1 MWKKC
6 CIISCVKCSQHQE
19 NDYRQ
24 KNLTKLKTSG
34 NSTTNSDVMP
44 PLLLVNSTDLKP
56 IENNHSMNSKCDP
69 QEKNNANTNIV
80 VAAEKEKLS
89 TSPADVST
97 TLNTNELNSI
107 KPEIRVE
114 SNNSVVQISG
124 STTDS
129 INPTTT
135 TSNTNINV
143 IPGDSP
149 MSTSSTSVSLTDTT
163 NSAIIKRP
171 LKPVDSFV
179 HRREREEEGVRPF
192 NQLFRR
198 SISNA
203 HFTSINHS
211 HHHNQHYHQQQA
223 QQNSNSNNNN
233 VNNSNNQTIPTFFLP
248 RTTTSDSTT
257 TLSLTLSPNNTPT
270 MYDSTGLQPGTKK
283 PPIRRGS
290 MIVRLGRSSTGG
302 TGGITGGCGGGGGGG
317 GGGGSLSSTNGLAG
331 ILTDPTNNL
340 PGSAVEGVI
349 VTPFA
354 QVLVSMQRIRS
365 AFIRLTA
372 AQVTNRYN
380 ISTVFDSGSTEILT
394 PDSAEYKAIANETLE
409 ELEWCLKQLENI
421 QTKRP
426 VSDMAFSKFKRLLNK
441 ELSSFGEADKSRH
454 QISAYICET
463 FLETEKDAEA
473 NEEIESMLERRR
485 SSGQSHCSNSGQD
498 SGNGNKRHSSI
509 ASDVNASI
517 SSAKSPD
524 SSSKGKLESPG
535 SASAES
541 HKVTQP
547 SDTNTSAARQSMTNS
562 SKGTNVDEKSGTDNA
577 STLPIHGVET
587 PNDKELE
594 ERFTQSLDEWGLDIF
609 EIDRL
614 SNGHALTTVAYRIF
628 QKRDLLRTF
637 CIDPS
642 VFVRYMLKVEST
654 YHADVPYHNSM
665 HAADVLQTSH
675 YLLQA
680 ETLDDVF
687 SDLEI
692 LAVLFASAIHDVDHP
707 GVTNQFLV
715 NTGHELALQYND
727 SSVLE
732 NHHLY
737 MAFKILSE
745 PECDIFA
752 NLGVK
757 KRQTLRR
764 MVIELVLAT
773 DMSKHMSLLADLR
786 TMVETKKVSGSG
798 ILNLD
803 NYADR
808 VQILQNMIHCA
819 DLSNP
824 AKPLRLYRKWTGRLI
839 EEFFR
844 QGDKE
849 RKLSLEISPMCDRE
863 SVAIEKSQV
872 SFIDF
877 VCHPLWETWC
887 DLVHPCAQLVL
898 DTLEDNRDWYE
909 CQAEDPKSKGAQSAR
924 PKLATAAEDDEEV
937 SITSGNAQEQ

>member
-1 MWKKC
+1 MYVDTSKPMDIPNDKG
-6 CIISCVKCSQHQE
+6 ISPSDAQPPTGQQAPPSPQNPPGLRQRRGSIFVTALAAEQHGA
-19 NDYRQ
+19 
-24 KNLTKLKTSG
+24 SG
-34 NSTTNSDVMP
+34 T
-44 PLLLVNSTDLKP
+44 STD
-56 IENNHSMNSKCDP
+56 
-69 QEKNNANTNIV
+69 
-80 VAAEKEKLS
+80 
-89 TSPADVST
+89 
-97 TLNTNELNSI
+97 
-107 KPEIRVE
+107 
-114 SNNSVVQISG
+114 SG
-124 STTDS
+124 
-129 INPTTT
+129 
-135 TSNTNINV
+135 
-143 IPGDSP
+143 
-149 MSTSSTSVSLTDTT
+149 
-163 NSAIIKRP
+163 
-171 LKPVDSFV
+171 
-179 HRREREEEGVRPF
+179 
-192 NQLFRR
+192 
-198 SISNA
+198 
-203 HFTSINHS
+203 
-211 HHHNQHYHQQQA
+211 
-223 QQNSNSNNNN
+223 
-233 VNNSNNQTIPTFFLP
+233 
-248 RTTTSDSTT
+248 
-257 TLSLTLSPNNTPT
+257 
-270 MYDSTGLQPGTKK
+270 
-283 PPIRRGS
+283 GS

-302 TGGITGGCGGGGGGG
+302 TGGITGGSGSGGGCGGA
-317 GGGGSLSSTNGLAG
+317 GSISSTNGLAG

-340 PGSAVEGVI
+340 PGGAVEGVI

-473 NEEIESMLERRR
+473 NEEIESMMERRR

-524 SSSKGKLESPG
+524 SSSKVKLESPG
-535 SASAES
+535 SASTES

-547 SDTNTSAARQSMTNS
+547 IDTNTSSARQSMTNS
-562 SKGTNVDEKSGTDNA
+562 SKGTNLDEKSATDNV

-628 QKRDLLRTF
+628 QKRDLLKTF

-924 PKLATAAEDDEEV
+924 PKLATAAEDEEEV
-937 SITSGNAQEQ
+937 SITSGTL

>member
-1 MWKKC
+1 MF
-6 CIISCVKCSQHQE
+6 V
-19 NDYRQ
+19 D
-24 KNLTKLKTSG
+24 TS
-34 NSTTNSDVMP
+34 SKM
-44 PLLLVNSTDLKP
+44 DL
-56 IENNHSMNSKCDP
+56 S
-69 QEKNNANTNIV
+69 
-80 VAAEKEKLS
+80 
-89 TSPADVST
+89 
-97 TLNTNELNSI
+97 
-107 KPEIRVE
+107 VE
-114 SNNSVVQISG
+114 QQRF
-124 STTDS
+124 
-129 INPTTT
+129 
-135 TSNTNINV
+135 SNTKNRCSA
-143 IPGDSP
+143 IPMESILYWFDREDS
-149 MSTSSTSVSLTDTT
+149 TISVSL
-163 NSAIIKRP
+163 
-171 LKPVDSFV
+171 
-179 HRREREEEGVRPF
+179 HQF
-192 NQLFRR
+192 NKG
-198 SISNA
+198 ISPNDA
-203 HFTSINHS
+203 VSTS
-211 HHHNQHYHQQQA
+211 QQA
-223 QQNSNSNNNN
+223 PPSPQNPPGFRQRRGSIFVTALAAEQHGAPGS
-233 VNNSNNQTIPTFFLP
+233 ST
-248 RTTTSDSTT
+248 DS
-257 TLSLTLSPNNTPT
+257 P
-270 MYDSTGLQPGTKK
+270 
-283 PPIRRGS
+283 GS

-302 TGGITGGCGGGGGGG
+302 TIGGTS
-317 GGGGSLSSTNGLAG
+317 GSISSTNGLAG
-331 ILTDPTNNL
+331 ILSDSNALSGAP
-340 PGSAVEGVI
+340 VEGVI

-380 ISTVFDSGSTEILT
+380 ITTVFDSGSTEILA
-394 PDSAEYKAIANETLE
+394 PDSAEYKMMANETLE

-441 ELSSFGEADKSRH
+441 ELNSFGEADKSRH

-485 SSGQSHCSNSGQD
+485 SSGQSHCSNSAQD
-498 SGNGNKRHSSI
+498 SANISKRHSSI
-509 ASDVNASI
+509 ISGDGNLNLSNAKTADFSSKAKLESSGGMSGESRKVSPPVDVNAS
-517 SSAKSPD
+517 STKQLAAGSR
-524 SSSKGKLESPG
+524 GKNYDETSEGES
-535 SASAES
+535 
-541 HKVTQP
+541 V
-547 SDTNTSAARQSMTNS
+547 
-562 SKGTNVDEKSGTDNA
+562 

-587 PNDKELE
+587 PYDKELE
-594 ERFTQSLDEWGLDIF
+594 ERFSQSLDEWGVDIF

-614 SNGHALTTVAYRIF
+614 SNGHALTTIAYRIF

-642 VFVRYMLKVEST
+642 VFVRYLLKVEST

-680 ETLDDVF
+680 EALDDVF

-707 GVTNQFLV
+707 GLTNQFLV

-745 PECDIFA
+745 PDCDIFA
-752 NLGVK
+752 NLGAK

-798 ILNLD
+798 LLNLD

-808 VQILQNMIHCA
+808 IQILQNMIHCA

-849 RKLSLEISPMCDRE
+849 RKLCLEISPMCDRE

-909 CQAEDPKSKGAQSAR
+909 CQAQDPKSKGAQSAR
-924 PKLATAAEDDEEV
+924 PKLATAAEDEEEA
-937 SITSGNAQEQ
+937 STTSGTTQEQ

>member
-1 MWKKC
+1 MEIQTEKV
-6 CIISCVKCSQHQE
+6 IPPNDTGSSSQEAQLSPQTPATVKPRRGSIFVSALAAEQHGA
-19 NDYRQ
+19 
-24 KNLTKLKTSG
+24 SP
-34 NSTTNSDVMP
+34 S
-44 PLLLVNSTDLKP
+44 STD
-56 IENNHSMNSKCDP
+56 
-69 QEKNNANTNIV
+69 NT
-80 VAAEKEKLS
+80 
-89 TSPADVST
+89 
-97 TLNTNELNSI
+97 
-107 KPEIRVE
+107 
-114 SNNSVVQISG
+114 
-124 STTDS
+124 
-129 INPTTT
+129 
-135 TSNTNINV
+135 
-143 IPGDSP
+143 
-149 MSTSSTSVSLTDTT
+149 
-163 NSAIIKRP
+163 
-171 LKPVDSFV
+171 
-179 HRREREEEGVRPF
+179 
-192 NQLFRR
+192 
-198 SISNA
+198 
-203 HFTSINHS
+203 
-211 HHHNQHYHQQQA
+211 
-223 QQNSNSNNNN
+223 
-233 VNNSNNQTIPTFFLP
+233 
-248 RTTTSDSTT
+248 
-257 TLSLTLSPNNTPT
+257 
-270 MYDSTGLQPGTKK
+270 
-283 PPIRRGS
+283 GS

-302 TGGITGGCGGGGGGG
+302 VTVGT
-317 GGGGSLSSTNGLAG
+317 STSTSSTNGITGVLS
-331 ILTDPTNNL
+331 D
-340 PGSAVEGVI
+340 SSVEGVI

-354 QVLVSMQRIRS
+354 QVLVSMQRIRN

-372 AQVTNRYN
+372 AQVSNRYN
-380 ISTVFDSGSTEILT
+380 ITTVFDYVPKDNLV
-394 PDSAEYKAIANETLE
+394 PDSMEYKTLANETLE

-463 FLETEKDAEA
+463 FLETEKDVET
-473 NEEIESMLERRR
+473 NEEIDSMLERRR
-485 SSGQSHCSNSGQD
+485 SSGQSHSSTSGQD
-498 SGNGNKRHSSI
+498 TNTTSKRQSSI
-509 ASDVNASI
+509 AGDVNANTVNTRTTDTSS
-517 SSAKSPD
+517 SSASVMKTRIGSSGNMSIEPRKSTQLND
-524 SSSKGKLESPG
+524 LSGLSTTKLSFSSNLTSYNIDDGNE
-535 SASAES
+535 
-541 HKVTQP
+541 P
-547 SDTNTSAARQSMTNS
+547 S
-562 SKGTNVDEKSGTDNA
+562 
-577 STLPIHGVET
+577 LPIHGVET
-587 PNDKELE
+587 PHEKELE
-594 ERFTQSLDEWGLDIF
+594 ERFAQSLDEWGLDIF

-628 QKRDLLRTF
+628 QKRDLLKTF
-637 CIDPS
+637 CIDPR
-642 VFVRYMLKVEST
+642 VFVRYLLKIEST

-675 YLLQA
+675 FLLQA
-680 ETLDDVF
+680 EALDDVF

-707 GVTNQFLV
+707 GVTNQFLI

-745 PECDIFA
+745 KDCDIFA
-752 NLGVK
+752 NLGGK

-798 ILNLD
+798 MLNLD

-808 VQILQNMIHCA
+808 IQILQNMIHCA

-863 SVAIEKSQV
+863 SVEVEKSQV

-887 DLVHPCAQLVL
+887 DLVHPCAQLIL

-909 CQAEDPKSKGAQSAR
+909 CQAKEPKLKVAQLAR
-924 PKLATAAEDDEEV
+924 PKLATAAEDDEET
-937 SITSGNAQEQ
+937 STTSGNT